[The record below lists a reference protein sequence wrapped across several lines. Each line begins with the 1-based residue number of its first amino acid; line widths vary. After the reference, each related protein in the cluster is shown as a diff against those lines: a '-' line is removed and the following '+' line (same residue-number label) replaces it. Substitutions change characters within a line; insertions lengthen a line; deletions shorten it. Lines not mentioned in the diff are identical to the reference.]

1 MSHTPGPWTASDYGQ
16 YLGGKRGKL
25 SIVAT
30 SPPKIVAENVNPE
43 DGPLIEAAPDLLAQL
58 KAIMVQIESMGL
70 VVPPGPLA
78 AIAKAQGTPAS

>member
-1 MSHTPGPWTASDYGQ
+1 MSHTPGPWTASAYGQ

-43 DGPLIEAAPDLLAQL
+43 DGPLIEAAPELLAQL
-58 KAIMVQIESMGL
+58 KDLVLQIESMGL
-70 VVPPGPLA
+70 VASHGLLA
-78 AIAKAQGTPAS
+78 LIARAEGN